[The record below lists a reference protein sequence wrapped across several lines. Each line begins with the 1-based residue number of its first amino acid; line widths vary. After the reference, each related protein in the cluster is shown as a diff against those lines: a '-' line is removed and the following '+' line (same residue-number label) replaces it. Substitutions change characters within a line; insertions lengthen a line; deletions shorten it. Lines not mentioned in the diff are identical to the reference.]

1 MAIDKKAALRRR
13 HSRVRKRIF
22 GTPDRPRLCVFR
34 SLNHIYAQVVDD
46 TEGRTLVYA
55 SSLDA
60 DIKSDLENVTKTKQ
74 AAMVGTLV
82 AARARNKGIGQ
93 VVFDRGGRKY
103 HGRIKALA
111 DAVREGGLRV

>member
-1 MAIDKKAALRRR
+1 MAVDKKAALRRR
-13 HSRVRKRIF
+13 HNRVRKRVF
-22 GTPDRPRLCVFR
+22 GTPDRPRLCIFR

-60 DIKSDLENVTKTKQ
+60 DIKSNLENVTKTKQ
-74 AAMVGTLV
+74 AAIVGTVV
-82 AARARNKGIGQ
+82 AERARNKGISQ

>member
-1 MAIDKKAALRRR
+1 MAVDKKAALRRR
-13 HSRVRKRIF
+13 HNRVRKRVF
-22 GTPDRPRLCVFR
+22 GTPDRPRLCIFR

-60 DIKSDLENVTKTKQ
+60 DIKSNLENVTKTKQ
-74 AAMVGTLV
+74 AAIVGTVV
-82 AARARNKGIGQ
+82 AERARNKGISQ

-111 DAVREGGLRV
+111 DAIREGGLRV

>member
-1 MAIDKKAALRRR
+1 MAVDKKAALRRR
-13 HSRVRKRIF
+13 HRRVRKTVM

-34 SLNHIYAQVVDD
+34 SLNHIYAQIIDD

-60 DIKSDLENVTKTKQ
+60 GIKSDLEDVNKTKQ
-74 AAMVGTLV
+74 AAIVGTLI
-82 AARARNKGIGQ
+82 AERARDKGISQ